1 MVEPSDAEAESVP
14 GPGLVPVPE
23 RGRRFTTSRRVRWGD
38 TDPAGRL
45 RLDALARY
53 LQDVANDDTRDAG
66 FDPMAP
72 WVVRRTVVVVHEPVA
87 LGDVVTCTTFSGG
100 FGSRWAERRTSVVAE
115 GGGRIEA
122 AALWIFVDPV
132 SGRPLRLTDAFHDV
146 YGEASAGRKVSSRLQ
161 HGPPDPGAV
170 TRPWTV
176 RRTDLDALGH
186 VNNAA
191 TWSAIEDELARRGRT
206 ARGAELEYPG
216 AIGPTDEVAL
226 AASEDDGGTLRM
238 WLTVAGTVR
247 ASAVMATTEAIG
259 G

>member
-1 MVEPSDAEAESVP
+1 MVDPSEAGPAPLPVP
-14 GPGLVPVPE
+14 ELVPVPE
-23 RGRRFTTSRRVRWGD
+23 RGRRFTATRRVRWGD
-38 TDPAGRL
+38 ADPAGRL

-72 WVVRRTVVVVHEPVA
+72 WVVRRTVVVVHEPVV

-132 SGRPLRLTDAFHDV
+132 SGRPLRLADAFHEV
-146 YGEASAGRKVSSRLQ
+146 YGEASNGRKVSSRLQ
-161 HGPPDPGAV
+161 HGPPDPGAD
-170 TRPWTV
+170 TRPWPL

-191 TWSAIEDELARRGRT
+191 TWSAVEDELARRGRV
-206 ARGAELEYPG
+206 ASRAELEYPG
-216 AIGPTDEVAL
+216 AIGATDEVEL
-226 AASEDDGGTLRM
+226 AAAADDAGTLRA
-238 WLTVAGTVR
+238 WLTVHGEVR
-247 ASAVMATTEAIG
+247 ASAVVATVEPEH
-259 G
+259 